1 MHTLATRSHG
11 IFCEKY
17 LSKTTNTLLYIS
29 TRVSLIAFKI
39 FLRVPRCLGTS
50 TAVITRL
57 RQNAGSGRFSQIRS
71 HMLIESH
78 AVAQCQ
84 LAEVLSKD
92 GYNTLHTDGTTK
104 YGHKYAGYQV
114 TTEERTY
121 TLGLRETADG
131 TAQTELDTLN
141 EILEDLSLAASASGK
156 VSTEVGQKIIAQIKS
171 TMSDRASV

>member
-29 TRVSLIAFKI
+29 TRVSLIAFKF

-71 HMLIESH
+71 HIQVQVRPQIQSRASDWGCVTFESVVEISILCLGTRGSHSILHWGSIMWTLKPIYKHSKNRKYILCGLI
-78 AVAQCQ
+78 
-84 LAEVLSKD
+84 D
-92 GYNTLHTDGTTK
+92 G
-104 YGHKYAGYQV
+104 
-114 TTEERTY
+114 
-121 TLGLRETADG
+121 GLPYWLYEFAALLIRKIVF
-131 TAQTELDTLN
+131 LD
-141 EILEDLSLAASASGK
+141 A
-156 VSTEVGQKIIAQIKS
+156 
-171 TMSDRASV
+171 TMSTVCGILC

>member
-29 TRVSLIAFKI
+29 TRVSLIAFKF

-71 HMLIESH
+71 HIIHSSLLRVPNINAADRDFVCFTGYVH
-78 AVAQCQ
+78 
-84 LAEVLSKD
+84 VLGDNKCVFD
-92 GYNTLHTDGTTK
+92 WTDF
-104 YGHKYAGYQV
+104 V
-114 TTEERTY
+114 
-121 TLGLRETADG
+121 
-131 TAQTELDTLN
+131 
-141 EILEDLSLAASASGK
+141 
-156 VSTEVGQKIIAQIKS
+156 V
-171 TMSDRASV
+171 

>member
-29 TRVSLIAFKI
+29 TRVSPIAFKI

-71 HMLIESH
+71 HIYIKGK
-78 AVAQCQ
+78 Q
-84 LAEVLSKD
+84 LQKPSSMVIIAP
-92 GYNTLHTDGTTK
+92 TT
-104 YGHKYAGYQV
+104 V
-114 TTEERTY
+114 TSS
-121 TLGLRETADG
+121 
-131 TAQTELDTLN
+131 
-141 EILEDLSLAASASGK
+141 DLSVNDSINVCALGGIDIDSNN
-156 VSTEVGQKIIAQIKS
+156 VSVSLG
-171 TMSDRASV
+171 